1 MDDEIKENI
10 GSWEVPAVFPE
21 PLWRGHYPGDLTAL
35 QEKTLEFLN
44 NSEKLNTALEGGR
57 GASSSSEHEM
67 PHMWRESA
75 DFYAWLARPMEEIWT
90 EWGFPKMPPRR
101 ISKSWANFH
110 PPGAWTKEHTHNRT
124 DQVAVLYLQ
133 APMDCGHLQIMNP
146 LFYHWENS
154 PRGPRCSWV
163 DVPIE
168 TGDVVIFPGWML
180 HRSGVNKSDED
191 RITININILA
201 SPDLIPIPEAHPVPG
216 QS

>member
-75 DFYAWLARPMEEIWT
+75 DFYAWLARPMKKFGPSGAFQKCHQDEFLKVGQIFTRREHGLKNTLIT
-90 EWGFPKMPPRR
+90 E
-101 ISKSWANFH
+101 
-110 PPGAWTKEHTHNRT
+110 
-124 DQVAVLYLQ
+124 
-133 APMDCGHLQIMNP
+133 
-146 LFYHWENS
+146 
-154 PRGPRCSWV
+154 
-163 DVPIE
+163 
-168 TGDVVIFPGWML
+168 
-180 HRSGVNKSDED
+180 
-191 RITININILA
+191 
-201 SPDLIPIPEAHPVPG
+201 LIK
-216 QS
+216 